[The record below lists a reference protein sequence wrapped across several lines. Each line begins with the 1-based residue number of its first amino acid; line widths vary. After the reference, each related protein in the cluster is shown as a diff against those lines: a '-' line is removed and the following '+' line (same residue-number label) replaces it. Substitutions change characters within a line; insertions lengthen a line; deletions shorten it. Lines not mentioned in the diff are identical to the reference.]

1 VTQVGARGGGS
12 RPPILVLVLAAAFL
26 LLVAALVIGA
36 LTKPEFPPYHL
47 TTAAEAQPARDA
59 LVGPVLYTLDA
70 SSTDAWQR
78 FAFSRGAT
86 VGAGDPW
93 DLAFRR
99 FHVVA
104 AAGAGIQD
112 LGAVP
117 FDSVPLVPE
126 QGYLGNVADPD
137 TTNPGVGKWYRYSM
151 LSHLLTSKQHVYA
164 VRTAG
169 GRYAKFELLT
179 YYCAD
184 VGVACITFRYAYQ
197 GDGSR
202 RVGK

>member
-1 VTQVGARGGGS
+1 MTQVRAGGGGS

-47 TTAAEAQPARDA
+47 TTAAEAHP
-59 LVGPVLYTLDA
+59 GLYTLDA
-70 SSTDAWQR
+70 SSTEEWRR
-78 FAFSRGAT
+78 FAFARGAT
-86 VGAGDPW
+86 VGPADQW
-93 DLAFRR
+93 DIAFRR
-99 FHVVA
+99 FHVIA
-104 AAGAGIQD
+104 GAGAGIQD

-126 QGYLGNVADPD
+126 QGYLGNVAGPD

-202 RVGK
+202 RVVK